1 MRIDRITGLRRL
13 LVVIAAAIC
22 FPAWVLG
29 AETTAEIEAIW
40 KRQQISFEY
49 RGYSTFYTCGGLR
62 QKLRSILIG
71 LGARDTIRLN
81 GYACDDVTG
90 RARFDIILEAPIVA
104 TEENV
109 NALTTYSSE
118 QQLVARVR
126 GDILPTAADLER
138 FPASWET
145 VSFARNRTMRLDPG
159 DCELV
164 EQLLRSILP
173 RLSVQIV
180 DNSVRCS
187 PFGNMRPPRLTVL
200 ALMAQQT
207 SAQQTDRIPIRTSA
221 AP

>member
-1 MRIDRITGLRRL
+1 MRIYRITGLRRL
-13 LVVIAAAIC
+13 LVTIAIAMC
-22 FPAWVLG
+22 FPAWALG
-29 AETTAEIEAIW
+29 AETPTETEAIW

-62 QKLRSILIG
+62 RKLRSILTG

-90 RARFDIILEAPIVA
+90 RAHFDIILESPIVA
-104 TEENV
+104 TEDNV
-109 NALTTYSSE
+109 NALTTYSAE

-126 GDILPTAADLER
+126 GDILPSAADLER
-138 FPASWET
+138 FPAAWET
-145 VSFARNRTMRLDPG
+145 VSFSRNPRMGLDAG

-207 SAQQTDRIPIRTSA
+207 DRIPVRTSA